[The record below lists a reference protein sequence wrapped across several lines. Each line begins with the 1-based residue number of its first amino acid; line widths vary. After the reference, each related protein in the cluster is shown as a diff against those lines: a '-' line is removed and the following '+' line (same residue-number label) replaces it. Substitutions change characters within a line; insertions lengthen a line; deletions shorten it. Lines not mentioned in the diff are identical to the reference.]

1 MRETPAEGDVDQ
13 VERPGSPGAPAQVSR
28 SRRRGSFTGEKIGG
42 NRVIAV
48 QGLLNSGVSKSRIA
62 KDLKISRNS
71 VIAIEQRMK
80 AEGIANPQRVEAI
93 KQTFRAKATLILDD
107 ALAAVNT
114 RKLRG
119 SSAADCMKV
128 AERAVQMAGLAE
140 KPSGL
145 HGQLLALQQFNL
157 KAGLPS
163 VSTLDLA
170 SIPPKQ
176 PHMLASEA
184 EGGSADGDGPAQDSP

>member
-1 MRETPAEGDVDQ
+1 MAGFDLPGRPATPAQG
-13 VERPGSPGAPAQVSR
+13 SR

-42 NRVIAV
+42 NRVISV

-80 AEGIANPQRVEAI
+80 ADGVLDPQRVERI
-93 KQTFRAKATLILDD
+93 KETFRDKATFILDD
-107 ALAAVNT
+107 ALAAVST
-114 RKLRG
+114 RKLSK

-128 AERAVQMAGLAE
+128 AERAAQMAGLAE

-145 HGQLLALQQFNL
+145 HGQLLVLQQFNV

-170 SIPPKQ
+170 SNPPKQ
-176 PHMLASEA
+176 PPTLVSEA
-184 EGGSADGDGPAQDSP
+184 DTPNDEHPVR